1 MRDPDLLMTLPE
13 RADPA
18 HAALLVV
25 DMQNDFCAK
34 GGYIEQTVRGDVSG
48 SEAVANA
55 INPLVDAAR
64 ARGVPII
71 WIRATYDWK
80 DLAGPQL
87 VKYREA
93 GFNAVCCAEGTWGAD
108 WFMVKPAPGE
118 EIVTKHRYSAFVGT
132 NLDDLL
138 RARRIRSL
146 VVTGV
151 ATNVCVDSTL
161 RDGFLRG
168 YYIIVPKE
176 AVGCGNQAL
185 HEATLKN
192 VGFLLGDVISYPDVI
207 DLWGAKKARA
217 A

>member
-18 HAALLVV
+18 HTALLVV
-25 DMQNDFCAK
+25 DVQNDFCAK
-34 GGYIEQTVRGDVSG
+34 GGYIDQTVRADVSG
-48 SEAVANA
+48 AEGVANA
-55 INPLVDAAR
+55 IIPVVESAR
-64 ARGVPII
+64 ASGVPVI

-80 DLAGPQL
+80 NLHGPML

-93 GFNAVCCAEGTWGAD
+93 GFNAVCCAEGSWGAD
-108 WFMVKPAPGE
+108 WYIVRPAPGE

-168 YYIIVPKE
+168 YYIVVPKE
-176 AVGCGNQAL
+176 AVGCPSKEL

-192 VGFLLGDVISYPDVI
+192 VQFLLGDVVSNTQLIE
-207 DLWGAKKARA
+207 LWSARKARA